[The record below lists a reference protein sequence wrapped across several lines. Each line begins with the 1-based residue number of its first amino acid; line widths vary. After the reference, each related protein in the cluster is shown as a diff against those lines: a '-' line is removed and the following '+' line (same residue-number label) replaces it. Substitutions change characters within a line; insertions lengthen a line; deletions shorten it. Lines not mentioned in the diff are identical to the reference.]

1 MRLRLTHLC
10 LAIAVS
16 AAALYAPGAARAF
29 TFENGI
35 TDKDGKKFD
44 VEEQA
49 KAFRKNDLS
58 PAFSSGS
65 KREID
70 TPFGKGTIHFGAQ
83 PNNGLFGS
91 GFGSKLSPRDVDRI
105 VAPPGLQHRYDN

>member
-16 AAALYAPGAARAF
+16 ATVLYAPGAGAF
-29 TFENGI
+29 TFENGL

-70 TPFGKGTIHFGAQ
+70 TPFGKGTLQFGTQ
-83 PNNGLFGS
+83 PFAGS
-91 GFGSKLSPRDVDRI
+91 GFGSKLSPRDVDRM

>member
-1 MRLRLTHLC
+1 MRLRLPHLC

-16 AAALYAPGAARAF
+16 AAALYAPGAGAF
-29 TFENGI
+29 TFENSI

-58 PAFSSGS
+58 PAFNGGN

-70 TPFGKGTIHFGAQ
+70 TPFGKGTIQFGAQ
-83 PNNGLFGS
+83 PGNGMFGS
-91 GFGSKLSPRDVDRI
+91 GFGSRLSPRDVDRI